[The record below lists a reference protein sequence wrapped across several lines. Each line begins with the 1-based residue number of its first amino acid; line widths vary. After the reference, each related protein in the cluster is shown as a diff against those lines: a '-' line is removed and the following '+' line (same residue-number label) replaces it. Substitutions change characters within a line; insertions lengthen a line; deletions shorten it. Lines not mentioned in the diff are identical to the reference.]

1 MRTAVLVPGLF
12 VTNGLG
18 FVIGMPLLA
27 CGEEGP
33 IDIPA
38 TFQEDG

>member
-1 MRTAVLVPGLF
+1 MVVLVPGLF

-18 FVIGMPLLA
+18 FVISKPLLA
-27 CGEEGP
+27 AGEEGP

-38 TFQEDG
+38 TFLENG